1 MHSKYI
7 LFISLLLI
15 GYTGSNLYAD
25 ERQSLGASNNFDY
38 LVKRF
43 KEPQR
48 SQLKHA
54 IGLAIQKHPGKVIG
68 ISPDSNFEQH
78 PYKIK
83 ILKDNGHIDTF
94 YINQSFKQIK
104 P

>member
-1 MHSKYI
+1 MHSKYFF
-7 LFISLLLI
+7 FISILLI
-15 GYTGSNLYAD
+15 SYIGEVYAD
-25 ERQSLGASNNFDY
+25 EKQASGANNNFDY

-48 SQLKHA
+48 SQLKYA

-68 ISPDSNFEQH
+68 ISPESNVAQH

-83 ILKDNGHIDTF
+83 ILKDNGHVGTY